1 MALPKHQACR
11 SNPTHEFGLD
21 RYGPLVGGPE
31 LERLLGYTSNS
42 AFRQAVHRGCLP
54 VNVFTLPDRRGKFA
68 FTSDIAEWLLTL
80 RMRVGGTEQSTL
92 HADERTACAASGAS
106 SSAKPVKKGTAMT

>member
-1 MALPKHQACR
+1 MALPKHQAYIP
-11 SNPTHEFGLD
+11 NPTHEFGLD

-42 AFRQAVHRGCLP
+42 AFRQAIHRGCLP

-92 HADERTACAASGAS
+92 PAGERTACAASGAGRVRNPS
-106 SSAKPVKKGTAMT
+106 RKEPP